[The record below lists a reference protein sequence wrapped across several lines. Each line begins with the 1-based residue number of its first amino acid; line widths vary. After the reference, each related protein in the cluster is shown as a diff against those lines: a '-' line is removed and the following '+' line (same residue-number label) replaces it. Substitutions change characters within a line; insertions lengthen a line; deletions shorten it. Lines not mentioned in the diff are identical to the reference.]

1 LRTTAP
7 VFFSRRLVEL
17 LIERVE
23 AMSSNQPSQAAAAN
37 AAVVELAMRR
47 AIELAALGPAF
58 GANPRVGAV
67 ILDSTG
73 QIIAEGWHRGAGTA
87 HAEVDALAKIQ
98 NLRDDNG
105 KLPAGLT
112 AVVTL
117 EPCNHTG
124 RTGPCS
130 QALIDAG
137 ISRVVFAAA
146 DPGRE
151 SANGAANLRAAG
163 IRVESGLMA
172 AESEELNR
180 VWFTSMRNQRPF
192 VTLKWATSIDGR
204 AAAADGTSKWI
215 SVPESRAE
223 SHLRRSNVDAI
234 LIGTGTALAD
244 DPELTAR
251 KPDGSLYEHQ
261 PLRVIVGERELPNN
275 LRIFNAD
282 AETAVFKTHSL
293 NSVLDDL
300 FKRGVRHVW
309 VEGGPSVASR
319 FVAENLVDEYIVY
332 LAPMLIGGP
341 RTALADIGVGNI
353 AEAKHLRVLET
364 KQLGQDIFIRAT
376 TKEA

>member
-1 LRTTAP
+1 
-7 VFFSRRLVEL
+7 
-17 LIERVE
+17 
-23 AMSSNQPSQAAAAN
+23 
-37 AAVVELAMRR
+37 
-47 AIELAALGPAF
+47 
-58 GANPRVGAV
+58 V

>member
-1 LRTTAP
+1 
-7 VFFSRRLVEL
+7 
-17 LIERVE
+17 
-23 AMSSNQPSQAAAAN
+23 MSSNQPNQATAVS
-37 AAVVELAMRR
+37 AAVLESAMRR
-47 AIELAALGPAF
+47 ALDLAANGPAF

-67 ILDSTG
+67 ILDSAG
-73 QIIAEGWHRGAGTA
+73 QIVAEGWHRGAGTA

-98 NLRDDNG
+98 NLRDAAG
-105 KLPAGLT
+105 KLPAGFS

-130 QALIDAG
+130 QAMIDAG
-137 ISRVVFAAA
+137 ISRVVFAAD

-151 SANGAANLRAAG
+151 SANGAAHLRAAG
-163 IRVESGLMA
+163 IRVESGLLA
-172 AESEELNR
+172 DESLELNR
-180 VWFTSMRNQRPF
+180 IWFTAMRNQRPF

-215 SVPESRAE
+215 SGPESRAE

-234 LIGTGTALAD
+234 LVGTGTVLAD
-244 DPELTAR
+244 NPELTAR
-251 KPDGSLYEHQ
+251 KPDSSLYEHQ
-261 PLRVIVGERELPNN
+261 PLRVVVGERELPTDA
-275 LRIFNAD
+275 RVFNSD
-282 AETAVFKTHSL
+282 AETVIFKTHSL
-293 NSVLDDL
+293 TEVLDEL

-332 LAPMLIGGP
+332 LAPMLLGGP
-341 RTALADIGVGNI
+341 RTALADIGVDTMTD
-353 AEAKHLRVLET
+353 AKQLRVLET
-364 KQLGQDIFIRAT
+364 KPLGQDIFIRAT

>member
-1 LRTTAP
+1 MT
-7 VFFSRRLVEL
+7 
-17 LIERVE
+17 
-23 AMSSNQPSQAAAAN
+23 NQLSQATAAN
-37 AAVVELAMRR
+37 AAGVELAMRR

-98 NLRDDNG
+98 NLRDSDG
-105 KLPAGLT
+105 KLPAGFT

-137 ISRVVFAAA
+137 ISHVVFAAD

-163 IRVESGLMA
+163 IRVESGLLA
-172 AESEELNR
+172 ADAEELNR
-180 VWFTSMRNQRPF
+180 VWFTAMRKQRPF

-215 SVPESRAE
+215 SGPESRAE
-223 SHLRRSNVDAI
+223 SHLRRSTVDAI

-251 KPDGSLYEHQ
+251 TPDGSLYEHQ
-261 PLRVIVGERELPNN
+261 PLRVIVGERELPTT
-275 LRIFNAD
+275 LRVFNSD

-293 NSVLDDL
+293 TSVLDDL
-300 FKRGVRHVW
+300 FKRGVRHIW

-319 FVAENLVDEYIVY
+319 FVAEDLVDEYIVY

-341 RTALADIGVGNI
+341 RTALADIGVSSIG
-353 AEAKHLRVLET
+353 EAKHLRVLET

>member
-1 LRTTAP
+1 
-7 VFFSRRLVEL
+7 
-17 LIERVE
+17 
-23 AMSSNQPSQAAAAN
+23 MNSNQASQAAAAN
-37 AAVVELAMRR
+37 AAGHELAMRR
-47 AIELAALGPAF
+47 ALELAALGPAF

-67 ILDSTG
+67 ILDSAG

-98 NLRDDNG
+98 NLRDANG

-137 ISRVVFAAA
+137 ISRVVFAAD

-151 SANGAANLRAAG
+151 SANGAAHLRAEG
-163 IRVESGLMA
+163 IQVGSGMLA

-180 VWFTSMRNQRPF
+180 VWFTAMRNQRPF

-215 SVPESRAE
+215 SGPESRAE

-234 LIGTGTALAD
+234 LVGTGTVLAD

-261 PLRVIVGERELPNN
+261 PLRVVVGERELRGD
-275 LRIFNAD
+275 LRVFNAD
-282 AETAVFKTHSL
+282 AETAIFKTHSL
-293 NSVLDDL
+293 TEVLDDL

-309 VEGGPSVASR
+309 VEGGPSVASK

-341 RTALADIGVGNI
+341 RAALADIGVGNI
-353 AEAKHLRVLET
+353 SEAKHLRVLES
-364 KQLGQDIFIRAT
+364 KHLGQDIFIRAT

>member
-1 LRTTAP
+1 
-7 VFFSRRLVEL
+7 
-17 LIERVE
+17 
-23 AMSSNQPSQAAAAN
+23 
-37 AAVVELAMRR
+37 MRR

-73 QIIAEGWHRGAGTA
+73 HIIAEGWHRGAGTA

-98 NLRDDNG
+98 NLRDSNG

-137 ISRVVFAAA
+137 ISHVVFAAD

-163 IRVESGLMA
+163 IRVESGLLA

-180 VWFTSMRNQRPF
+180 VWFTAMRNQRPF

-204 AAAADGTSKWI
+204 AAVADGTSKWI
-215 SVPESRAE
+215 SGPESRAE

-234 LIGTGTALAD
+234 LVGTGTALAD

-261 PLRVIVGERELPNN
+261 PLRVIVGERELPTT
-275 LRIFNAD
+275 LRLFNSD

-293 NSVLDDL
+293 NAVLDDL